1 MVAFHF
7 LYIEILTRKLF
18 KLSQPLW
25 NFGTNSGALSVPF
38 QKVYFSS
45 FLRVSFCGIDKI
57 RTNSASFNRFNEG
70 FEILNLPRLGF
81 AIPYNWPRFTSA
93 ERWLINHASFMTNF
107 LRHVQW
113 GICNKKGLLMG
124 NVCSIIFFFASRT
137 VTDWIQEILLPM
149 SFKWWWF
156 LAFSEILLFGVY
168 GVIWY
173 QPIIDAHQLKNGQKP
188 QLLWI
193 YFELHNGAQQGNKII
208 FYIDPYIFCI

>member
-1 MVAFHF
+1 
-7 LYIEILTRKLF
+7 
-18 KLSQPLW
+18 
-25 NFGTNSGALSVPF
+25 
-38 QKVYFSS
+38 
-45 FLRVSFCGIDKI
+45 
-57 RTNSASFNRFNEG
+57 
-70 FEILNLPRLGF
+70 
-81 AIPYNWPRFTSA
+81 
-93 ERWLINHASFMTNF
+93 MTNF

-113 GICNKKGLLMG
+113 GICYKKGLLMG
-124 NVCSIIFFFASRT
+124 NVCSIIFFFASHT

-193 YFELHNGAQQGNKII
+193 YFELHNGVQKGIRTI
-208 FYIDPYIFCI
+208 FYVTSCLFCINWVITTSFYQKLNLLSKIFKISPRHFRISLL